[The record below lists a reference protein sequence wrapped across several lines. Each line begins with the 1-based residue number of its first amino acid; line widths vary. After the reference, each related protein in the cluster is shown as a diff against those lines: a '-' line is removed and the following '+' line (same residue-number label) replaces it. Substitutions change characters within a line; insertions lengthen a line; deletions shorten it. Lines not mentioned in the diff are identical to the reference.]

1 VLYLFTLKI
10 KKLDN
15 IKQDFTIKDLEN
27 ISGIKAHTIR
37 IWEKR
42 YNLLQPKRT
51 DTNIRYYSHQ
61 NLQKI
66 LNVVLLTKNDYK
78 ISRIAKMSE
87 EEVLLQSRE
96 VAFNSAVKDDAINSF
111 KLAMFQFDKVLFNKT
126 YDKLLLKKDFKKIFK
141 DIFIPFLNHIGLL
154 WQTDTLLPAH
164 EHFVS
169 NLIAQ
174 KIHANTEILEHTVS
188 ASKKIFILFLP
199 ENEIHDLGL
208 LYLNYELILKGNNTI
223 YLGQNL
229 PLDNLKCF
237 FENKNELCFVTSLT
251 LQPYEDKVEDYFKQI
266 ENTLKETKHEFIAIG
281 RKTSLLKARD
291 YQSNISFFP
300 TVTDLLKV
308 L

>member
-1 VLYLFTLKI
+1 LFTSKI
-10 KKLDN
+10 KTLDN

-42 YNLLQPKRT
+42 YNLLEPKRT

-87 EEVLLQSRE
+87 EEVLLQARE
-96 VAFNSAVKDDAINSF
+96 VALNSASKDDAINSF

-126 YDKLLLKKDFKKIFK
+126 YDKLLVKKDFKKIFK

-174 KIHANTEILEHTVS
+174 KIHVNTEILEHTVA
-188 ASKKIFILFLP
+188 ASKKTFVLFLP
-199 ENEIHDLGL
+199 ENEIHELGL
-208 LYLNYELILKGNNTI
+208 LYLNYELILRGNNTI

-229 PLDNLKCF
+229 PLDNLKYF
-237 FENKNELCFVTSLT
+237 FENKKELCFVTSLT
-251 LQPYEDKVEDYFKQI
+251 VQPYDDKIEDYFKQI
-266 ENTLKETKHEFIAIG
+266 ENTLRETEHEFKAIG

-291 YQSNISFFP
+291 YQSNISFFD

>member
-1 VLYLFTLKI
+1 
-10 KKLDN
+10 LDN

-42 YNLLQPKRT
+42 YNLLEPKRS

-96 VAFNSAVKDDAINSF
+96 VAFNSSLNDDAINAL
-111 KLAMFQFDKVLFNKT
+111 KLAMFRFDKVLFNKT
-126 YDKLLLKKDFKKIFK
+126 FDKLLEKKNFKKIFK
-141 DIFIPFLNHIGLL
+141 DVFIPFLNHIGLL

-164 EHFVS
+164 EHFMS

-174 KIHANTEILEHTVS
+174 KIHVNTEILEHTVA
-188 ASKKIFILFLP
+188 ASKKTFVLFLP
-199 ENEIHDLGL
+199 ENEIHELGL
-208 LYLNYELILKGNNTI
+208 LYLNYELILKGNKTI

-229 PLDNLKCF
+229 PLDNLNCF
-237 FENKNELCFVTSLT
+237 FENKKELCFVTSLT
-251 LQPYEDKVEDYFKQI
+251 VQPYEDKIEDYFKQI
-266 ENTLKETKHEFIAIG
+266 EGILKETKHEFIAIG

-291 YQSNISFFP
+291 YSPNISFFD